1 MNKKS
6 SVTFLFFLAGLIAG
20 CAAKTEEAPQ
30 ISTAVAAER
39 VQTEKES
46 ETVNL
51 DFKHAIQT
59 AVRNMLQSGALD
71 NLAGERY
78 TVSVSYIADT
88 TKKGFNMEDIKKY
101 LRSDLS
107 SSRKVRVISAKNGL
121 PQINV
126 SGRIAQRT
134 AYVRGGKK
142 RQEYYLHLVLT
153 EAKSGMKLWENTTPV
168 VKKKI
173 KNNIPSKS

>member
-1 MNKKS
+1 MNKKNN
-6 SVTFLFFLAGLIAG
+6 VTFLCFLVGLMAG
-20 CAAKTEEAPQ
+20 CAAKTEGTPQ
-30 ISTAVAAER
+30 ISKAVVAEKI
-39 VQTEKES
+39 QTEKEA

-51 DFKHAIQT
+51 DFKRAIQT

-71 NLAGERY
+71 NPAGERY

-88 TKKGFNMEDIKKY
+88 TKKGFNTEDIKKR

-107 SSRKVRVISAKNGL
+107 SSRKVRIISSKNGTS
-121 PQINV
+121 QIV
-126 SGRIAQRT
+126 VAGRITQRT

-168 VKKKI
+168 VKKK
-173 KNNIPSKS
+173 N